1 MTTQP
6 IPEIAENNIREH
18 LQKLQNYRESILKQ
32 VRRVIIGQ
40 EEVVNQL
47 LVVLLVGGHALI
59 TGLPGLAKT
68 LLVRTVATALGLS
81 FNRIQFTPDLMPA
94 DITGTDIIEED
105 VTTGHRTW
113 KFVEGPVFTNVLLAD
128 EINRTPPKTQSALL
142 EAMQEYS
149 VTVLG
154 KTYNLSPP
162 FYVLA
167 TQNPIELDGTYPLPE
182 AQLDRFIFNIIIG
195 YPTEEEELRVV
206 SSTTSGDILQ
216 PEAVTH
222 AAEVLLFQKLV
233 RKVPISDS
241 VSRYV
246 IQFVRS
252 TRPGN
257 PEAPD
262 FINRYVSYGVSPRAG
277 QYLVLGGK
285 ARALL
290 EGRYNVSCED
300 VQKLAAP
307 ILRHRILLNF
317 HAESDGITS
326 DEIVRRLIETVPVP
340 KSGL

>member
-6 IPEIAENNIREH
+6 IEIAENNIREH
-18 LQKLQNYRESILKQ
+18 LQKLQNYRESILRQ

-40 EEVVNQL
+40 DEVVNQV

-68 LLVRTVATALGLS
+68 LLVRTVATALGLT

-113 KFVEGPVFTNVLLAD
+113 KFVPGPVFSNVLLAD

-154 KTYNLSPP
+154 KTYKLEPP

-182 AQLDRFIFNIIIG
+182 AQLDRFIFNIVIG
-195 YPTEEEELRVV
+195 YPTEEEEFRVV
-206 SSTTSGDILQ
+206 SATTSGDI
-216 PEAVTH
+216 PTPDAVTD
-222 AAEVLLFQKLV
+222 AAEVMLFQRLV

-241 VSRYV
+241 VGRYV
-246 IQFVRS
+246 IQFVRA

-262 FINRYVSYGVSPRAG
+262 FIKRYVSYGVSPRAG

-300 VQKLAAP
+300 VQKLATP

-340 KSGL
+340 KSGI

>member
-18 LQKLQNYRESILKQ
+18 LQKLHNYRESILTQ
-32 VRRVIIGQ
+32 VRRVIVGQ

-68 LLVRTVATALGLS
+68 LLVRTVATALGLT

-105 VTTGHRTW
+105 MTTGHRTW

-154 KTYNLSPP
+154 KTYKLEPP

-206 SSTTSGDILQ
+206 SSTTSGDIPT

-222 AAEVLLFQKLV
+222 AAEVMLFQKLV

-246 IQFVRS
+246 IQFVRA

-257 PEAPD
+257 PDAPD
-262 FINRYVSYGVSPRAG
+262 FIKKYVSYGVSPRAG

-300 VQKLAAP
+300 VQKLATP

-340 KSGL
+340 KSGI

>member
-18 LQKLQNYRESILKQ
+18 LRNLQNYREAILRQ

-40 EEVVNQL
+40 DEVVNQV

-68 LLVRTVATALGLS
+68 LLVRTVATALGLT

-105 VTTGHRTW
+105 ITTGHRKWT
-113 KFVEGPVFTNVLLAD
+113 FVPGPVFANVLLAD

-142 EAMQEYS
+142 EAMQELN

-154 KTYNLSPP
+154 KTYRIEPP

-195 YPTEEEELRVV
+195 YPSEEEELRVV
-206 SSTTSGDILQ
+206 STTTSGDL
-216 PEAVTH
+216 PTAEPVTNS
-222 AAEVLLFQKLV
+222 AEVLLFQKLV
-233 RKVPISDS
+233 RKVPISDA

-246 IQFVRS
+246 IRFVRA

-262 FINRYVSYGVSPRAG
+262 FINKYVSYGVSPRAG

-300 VQKLAAP
+300 VQKLAPP
-307 ILRHRILLNF
+307 ILRHRLLLNF
-317 HAESDGITS
+317 HAESDGINS
-326 DEIVRRLIETVPVP
+326 DEIVRRLIEAVPTP
-340 KSGL
+340 KSGI

>member
-6 IPEIAENNIREH
+6 IPEIAESNIREH
-18 LQKLQNYRESILKQ
+18 LKKLQNYREAILQQ
-32 VRRVIIGQ
+32 VRRVIVGQ
-40 EEVVNQL
+40 DEVVNQVL
-47 LVVLLVGGHALI
+47 IVLLVGGHALI

-68 LLVRTVATALGLS
+68 LLVKSVAGALGLS
-81 FNRIQFTPDLMPA
+81 FHRIQFTPDLMPA

-105 VTTGHRTW
+105 ITTGHRKWT
-113 KFVEGPVFTNVLLAD
+113 FVPGPVFANVLLAD

-142 EAMQEYS
+142 EAMQELN

-154 KTYNLSPP
+154 KTYAIEPP

-195 YPTEEEELRVV
+195 YPSEDEEVRVV
-206 SSTTSGDILQ
+206 NTTTAGELATTE
-216 PEAVTH
+216 PVTTVS
-222 AAEVLLFQKLV
+222 EVLLFQKLV
-233 RKVPISDS
+233 RKVPIADS
-241 VSRYV
+241 VTRYV
-246 IQFVRS
+246 IQFVRA

-257 PEAPD
+257 PGTPD
-262 FINRYVSYGVSPRAG
+262 FIQKYVNYGVSPRAG
-277 QYLVLGGK
+277 QYLVLCGK

-300 VQKLAAP
+300 IQKLAAP
-307 ILRHRILLNF
+307 ILRHRLLLNF
-317 HAESDGITS
+317 HAESDGVSS
-326 DEIVRRLIETVPVP
+326 DEIVRRLVEAVPTP

>member
-1 MTTQP
+1 MA
-6 IPEIAENNIREH
+6 ISSVPEIHEGNISEH
-18 LQKLQNYRESILKQ
+18 LKKLQDYKDSILRQ
-32 VRRVIIGQ
+32 VRRTIVGQ
-40 EEVVNQL
+40 DEVVNHVL
-47 LVVLLVGGHALI
+47 IILLVGGHTLI

-68 LLVRTVATALGLS
+68 LLVKTVAGALGLT
-81 FNRIQFTPDLMPA
+81 FRRIQFTPDLMPA

-105 VTTGHRTW
+105 ITTGRRKWT
-113 KFVEGPVFTNVLLAD
+113 FVPGPVFANVVLAD

-142 EAMQEYS
+142 EAMQELN

-154 KTYNLSPP
+154 KTYPLEPP

-195 YPTEEEELRVV
+195 YPSEEEEVRVV
-206 SSTTSGDILQ
+206 NTTTVGEIAA
-216 PEAVTH
+216 PEPVTT
-222 AAEVLLFQKLV
+222 AAEVLLFQQLV
-233 RKVPISDS
+233 RKVPIADS
-241 VSRYV
+241 VTRYV
-246 IQFVRS
+246 IQLVRA

-262 FINRYVSYGVSPRAG
+262 FIRQYVNYGVSPRAG
-277 QYLVLGGK
+277 QYLVLCGK

-300 VQKLAAP
+300 IQKLAAP
-307 ILRHRILLNF
+307 IMRHRLLMNF
-317 HAESDGITS
+317 HAESDGVTS
-326 DEIVRRLIETVPVP
+326 DEIVRRLIAAVPTP